1 MMAVKDGHIMVARN
15 QKERDI
21 DIGLDGGGADF
32 RNRTLG
38 LRVRR
43 EFFLVFFRGQ
53 RRKFFVG
60 FERRAKDL
68 IEFLSRFDSLISLYL
83 FFLFQFSPCQ
93 HYQRINR
100 FMYHTR

>member
-43 EFFLVFFRGQ
+43 EFFLVS
-53 RRKFFVG
+53 FFVNRD
-60 FERRAKDL
+60 EN
-68 IEFLSRFDSLISLYL
+68 FLLVLREE
-83 FFLFQFSPCQ
+83 QK
-93 HYQRINR
+93 
-100 FMYHTR
+100 T